1 MSSAPRPDLQFQVDR
16 AVIVET
22 HNRRTEML
30 LANKNAVI
38 YGAGGA
44 IGAAVA
50 SAFAREGANVF
61 LTGRNLAALDAV
73 AKEIAA
79 ADGTA
84 ETAGVDALDE
94 QAVERHADA
103 VVAKAGSLDISF
115 NAIAV
120 PQQGIQGTPLVELS
134 AATFSLPVATYTTSH
149 FLTARAA
156 ARRMLTQGSGVILT
170 LTATP
175 ARLAAPLV
183 GGMAPAWAGV
193 EALTRSLS
201 AELGPHGIRA
211 VCLRPDAI
219 PETATIDVVFGQHAK
234 TLGIPAAEFLAM
246 AEGLTHRRRLPTLA
260 EVANAA
266 AFVASDQA
274 SAMTGTV
281 VNLSGGTL
289 VD

>member
-1 MSSAPRPDLQFQVDR
+1 
-16 AVIVET
+16 
-22 HNRRTEML
+22 ML

-50 SAFAREGANVF
+50 HAFAREGANVF
-61 LTGRNLAALDAV
+61 LTGRNLAALEVV
-73 AKEIAA
+73 AKEITA

-84 ETAGVDALDE
+84 ETARVDALDE

-103 VVAKAGSLDISF
+103 VVARAGSLDVSF
-115 NAIAV
+115 NAIGI
-120 PQQGIQGTPLVELS
+120 PQKGIQGTPLVELS
-134 AATFSLPVATYTTSH
+134 AASFSLPVATYTIAH
-149 FLTARAA
+149 LLTARAA

-183 GGMAPAWAGV
+183 GGMAAAWAGV
-193 EALTRSLS
+193 EALTRVLS

-219 PETATIDVVFGQHAK
+219 PETATIEVVFGQHANA
-234 TLGIPAAEFLAM
+234 LGIPAEQFQAM

-260 EVANAA
+260 EVANVA

>member
-1 MSSAPRPDLQFQVDR
+1 
-16 AVIVET
+16 
-22 HNRRTEML
+22 
-30 LANKNAVI
+30 
-38 YGAGGA
+38 
-44 IGAAVA
+44 
-50 SAFAREGANVF
+50 
-61 LTGRNLAALDAV
+61 
-73 AKEIAA
+73 
-79 ADGTA
+79 
-84 ETAGVDALDE
+84 
-94 QAVERHADA
+94 
-103 VVAKAGSLDISF
+103 
-115 NAIAV
+115 
-120 PQQGIQGTPLVELS
+120 VELS
-134 AATFSLPVATYTTSH
+134 AAGFSLPVATYTTAH

-183 GGMAPAWAGV
+183 GGMAAAWAGV
-193 EALTRSLS
+193 EALTRVLS

-219 PETATIDVVFGQHAK
+219 PETATIEVVFGQHANA
-234 TLGIPAAEFLAM
+234 LGIPAEQFQAM

>member
-1 MSSAPRPDLQFQVDR
+1 
-16 AVIVET
+16 
-22 HNRRTEML
+22 ML

-50 SAFAREGANVF
+50 HAFAREGANVF
-61 LTGRNLAALDAV
+61 LTGRNLAALEVA
-73 AKEIAA
+73 AKEVTAA
-79 ADGTA
+79 GGSA
-84 ETAGVDALDE
+84 ETAAVDALDE
-94 QAVERHADA
+94 RAVERHADA
-103 VVAKAGSLDISF
+103 VVARAGSLDISF
-115 NAIAV
+115 NAIGIH
-120 PQQGIQGTPLVELS
+120 QEGIQGIPLVELS
-134 AATFSLPVATYTTSH
+134 AAGFSLPVATYTTAH

-183 GGMAPAWAGV
+183 GGMAVAWAGV
-193 EALTRSLS
+193 EALTRVLS

-219 PETATIDVVFGQHAK
+219 PETATIEVVFGQHANA
-234 TLGIPAAEFLAM
+234 LGIPAEQFQAM
-246 AEGLTHRRRLPTLA
+246 AEGLTHRERLPTLA

-281 VNLSGGTL
+281 LNLSGGTL

>member
-1 MSSAPRPDLQFQVDR
+1 
-16 AVIVET
+16 
-22 HNRRTEML
+22 ML

-50 SAFAREGANVF
+50 HAFAREGANVF
-61 LTGRNLAALDAV
+61 LTGRNLAALEVA
-73 AKEIAA
+73 AKEITA
-79 ADGTA
+79 ADRTA
-84 ETAGVDALDE
+84 ETAAVDALDE

-103 VVAKAGSLDISF
+103 VVARAGSLDISF
-115 NAIAV
+115 NAIGI
-120 PQQGIQGTPLVELS
+120 PQKGIQGIPLVELS
-134 AATFSLPVATYTTSH
+134 AAGFGLPVATYTTAH

-183 GGMAPAWAGV
+183 GGMAAAWAGV
-193 EALTRSLS
+193 EALTRVLS

-219 PETATIDVVFGQHAK
+219 PETATIEVVFGQHANA
-234 TLGIPAAEFLAM
+234 LGIPAEQFQAM